1 MTSWQKE
8 TFLFSRLGFSE
19 DDVDIPFTA
28 MAAGGSG
35 SALLALELPS
45 SSLAELPSL
54 NSDSEFAES
63 NRPVVS
69 GVEGRSEDEAS
80 PLALSPTIFSDDR
93 PGLFFRFSFAA
104 LMTSLSRLF
113 TFLSFTIVIV
123 FGLKIS
129 RADSLHDGKT
139 CCPSLLDDS
148 DGSRFLNSTS
158 CSPPAACSG
167 YFSFE
172 KHIPIFISCIQV
184 CLPPSLF
191 PGKDSRPASRGC
203 RRLDPLGLSP
213 LSPPASELQNPLYVH
228 PQRTQ
233 EKNTQKKK
241 QVRTLGGGDEHGS
254 ASLRRSR
261 GRPTSPVGTSRALR
275 SVTRMPSSLSACPLE
290 QPVNYAAPLERLLER
305 GWGSPTHAYALAE
318 ISSECNKIM
327 DLEEREVCLL
337 FIFGLHLM
345 MQGGGRSTELE
356 RGAPAAPSR
365 NKNG

>member
-1 MTSWQKE
+1 MGRRGPQFLPRPPPDRLVSRPSTGQPALLCLEYWIRMTSWQKE

-233 EKNTQKKK
+233 EKNTQKKNK
-241 QVRTLGGGDEHGS
+241 FG
-254 ASLRRSR
+254 RSEAETNTVAR
-261 GRPTSPVGTSRALR
+261 ACAAPEVVQRLPSGRP
-275 SVTRMPSSLSACPLE
+275 
-290 QPVNYAAPLERLLER
+290 AP
-305 GWGSPTHAYALAE
+305 
-318 ISSECNKIM
+318 C
-327 DLEEREVCLL
+327 EV
-337 FIFGLHLM
+337 
-345 MQGGGRSTELE
+345 
-356 RGAPAAPSR
+356 
-365 NKNG
+365 